1 VLVLTQAQLLK
12 RYREKLE
19 NARRTSSPSASV
31 LPNRSCRK
39 PNQRTPSGVWTRNRG
54 EKGSLGIG
62 MEEVTRTGNRR
73 SGRRRRRR
81 GPARTHT
88 PAAQPAAGEVGWR
101 LLPRAHSLA
110 LEFNSPDLRFGTHPT
125 HVYLPLLLGVYVLD
139 LKLNPNVL
147 EAPWIFR
154 RGQKNQAPAKLQ
166 VREYTR
172 RVLVLKPP

>member
-88 PAAQPAAGEVGWR
+88 PAAQPMAMAGRRRGGLEASPPRSLARSRVQ
-101 LLPRAHSLA
+101 LPRPTLWHPP
-110 LEFNSPDLRFGTHPT
+110 NSCLSAF
-125 HVYLPLLLGVYVLD
+125 
-139 LKLNPNVL
+139 
-147 EAPWIFR
+147 A
-154 RGQKNQAPAKLQ
+154 
-166 VREYTR
+166 TR
-172 RVLVLKPP
+172 SICARS